1 MKNIFVILISI
12 LVLNG
17 CKPKSKS
24 SLEFKTDTTT
34 SSKGTNMP
42 DVGDLKTTPLNTMSS
57 GSSNWSMEYR
67 DKFIRDCISKASE
80 KVSNADATSYCNC
93 MTEKVEVK
101 YPNEKEVD
109 ARLTSADIESMRP
122 GCAVTNPTQPNTS
135 NSSGNWSAFDQKE
148 FMDNCTPGASKTL
161 GTGATDYC
169 DCMLKKLMNEYPN
182 SQDVGNVSQAHMK
195 ELATDCLKK

>member
-109 ARLTSADIESMRP
+109 AKLTSADIESMRP
-122 GCAVTNPTQPNTS
+122 GCAVTNPTNLIQPIVLAIGLHLIRRSLWIT
-135 NSSGNWSAFDQKE
+135 
-148 FMDNCTPGASKTL
+148 
-161 GTGATDYC
+161 
-169 DCMLKKLMNEYPN
+169 
-182 SQDVGNVSQAHMK
+182 AHL
-195 ELATDCLKK
+195 EPVRPWEQEHPIIVIVC